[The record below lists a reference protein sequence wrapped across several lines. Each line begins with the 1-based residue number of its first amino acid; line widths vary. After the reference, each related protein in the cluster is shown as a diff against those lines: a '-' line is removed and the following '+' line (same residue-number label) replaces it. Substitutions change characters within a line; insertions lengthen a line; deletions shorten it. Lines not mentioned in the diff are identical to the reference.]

1 MYAWKKKKKNTF
13 VRQEKQ
19 IEIIQNWFKRTRIFF
34 QSKFSLHPMNICTF
48 KLLLFFTQKSMN
60 IGGLGGIVLN
70 VYKLNRFLVYQVVHN
85 VIWKIGPLLDN
96 DTLFLIS
103 FELWKILTLKLNFLG
118 PSISAGT
125 LDFIAF
131 RVFHYI

>member
-1 MYAWKKKKKNTF
+1 MKKKKNTF

-48 KLLLFFTQKSMN
+48 KLLLFFTQKIMN

-70 VYKLNRFLVYQVVHN
+70 GYKLNRFLVYQVVHN
-85 VIWKIGPLLDN
+85 VIWKIGSLLDN
-96 DTLFLIS
+96 DALFYIIWIV
-103 FELWKILTLKLNFLG
+103 ENFD
-118 PSISAGT
+118 S
-125 LDFIAF
+125 
-131 RVFHYI
+131 